1 MNKYRR
7 EVTLEIIVGL
17 FMFTVL
23 IALGIFTIVLGR
35 ENMLKKSYSYEFV
48 FSEVSGLREGDNV
61 FLRGLNVGHVKQ
73 MDLYGSYVRVY
84 VSLDVPLTLR
94 EGYKIDVTSSS
105 MLGGRYLKINEGPE
119 SALVLGGNITVLG
132 NKPVDVLEELS
143 LTVAGI
149 QTMLTA
155 VSEGKGTLGKLLN
168 DETMYQNMVE
178 VGEQLKGIVARVE
191 RGEGTLGKLLVSD
204 ELKMLEDAQATF
216 ENLRAVSQTLVDGEG
231 TLGQMLSGDAQAYQ
245 DLEASMA
252 AVRSIAERI
261 DSGEGTLGKLV
272 RDEKLYD
279 ETTAMLED
287 VRAAVDDIRE
297 SSPITSFG
305 SVFFG
310 AF

>member
-35 ENMLKKSYSYEFV
+35 ENMLRKSYSYEFV

-73 MDLYGSYVRVY
+73 MALYGSHVRVY
-84 VSLDVPLTLR
+84 VSLDVPLSLR

-119 SALVLGGNITVLG
+119 NASLLGENITVLG

-143 LTVAGI
+143 MAVRGL
-149 QTMLTA
+149 QSMLTA
-155 VSEGKGTLGKLLN
+155 VSEGQGTLGKLLN
-168 DETMYQNMVE
+168 DETMYRNMVE
-178 VGEQLKGIVARVE
+178 VSEELKGIVDRVE

-204 ELKMLEDAQATF
+204 DLKLLEDAQATF
-216 ENLRAVSQTLVDGEG
+216 ENLRTVSQTLVDGEG

-252 AVRSIAERI
+252 AVRSITERI

-279 ETTAMLED
+279 ETTSMLED
-287 VRAAVDDIRE
+287 VRAAIDDVRE